1 MIECW
6 SDFAKPGLS
15 HVWPA
20 RVSSPPLP
28 DSRMHINCHFLIES
42 SWILSTGTKE
52 KVGLN
57 TKLREMWKSF
67 WKALSRCQKESK
79 GYSLLRILGSTKP
92 YLEECKLRPH
102 FFLFKVWNKTRHWI
116 WDTLMKEIEIMKI
129 AVIKWNENIFPTF
142 TSEAGGLLE
151 RSLLKLRKI
160 FLFSLDYTEEN
171 MYVNMLHWS
180 EMKDIFPAFSSE
192 AEGPPDRGDS

>member
-1 MIECW
+1 
-6 SDFAKPGLS
+6 
-15 HVWPA
+15 
-20 RVSSPPLP
+20 
-28 DSRMHINCHFLIES
+28 
-42 SWILSTGTKE
+42 
-52 KVGLN
+52 
-57 TKLREMWKSF
+57 
-67 WKALSRCQKESK
+67 
-79 GYSLLRILGSTKP
+79 
-92 YLEECKLRPH
+92 
-102 FFLFKVWNKTRHWI
+102 
-116 WDTLMKEIEIMKI
+116 MKEIEIMKI

-160 FLFSLDYTEEN
+160 FLFSRDYTEEN